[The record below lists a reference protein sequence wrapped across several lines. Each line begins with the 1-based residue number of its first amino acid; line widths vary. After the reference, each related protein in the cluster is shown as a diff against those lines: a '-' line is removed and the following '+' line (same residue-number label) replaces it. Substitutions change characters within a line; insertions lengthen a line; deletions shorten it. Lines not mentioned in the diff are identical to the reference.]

1 MNKLSRGEQEF
12 LSEFNELAAEPAAP
26 PAPTPAA
33 PRKPRPGVAQEI
45 DARPLSPPL
54 PMLRAHRAL
63 RGMQPGELLSVLT
76 SQPQTVAEF
85 QAMVKFVPGYELVG
99 QEEENGDYVHL
110 LRKRR

>member
-1 MNKLSRGEQEF
+1 MSRLSRSEQEF
-12 LSEFNELAAEPAAP
+12 VSEFEDPSASGPAAG
-26 PAPTPAA
+26 AA
-33 PRKPRPGVAQEI
+33 SRAARAGVTQEI

-54 PMLRAHRAL
+54 PLLRAHRAL
-63 RGMQPGELLSVLT
+63 RAMKPGEVLCVLT
-76 SQPQTVAEF
+76 TQPQTVTEF